1 MTPSWDKA
9 SIKEIYHNGEGADR
23 FAIIY
28 GRFRGKKHLGLC
40 WDSGYSANAP
50 LVVDEVTRNAILTGL
65 LNDALQQKARIT
77 EAQTALDQSIHNL
90 TEAIRFFNE
99 SDA

>member
-1 MTPSWDKA
+1 MTSSWDKA
-9 SIKEIYHNGEGADR
+9 SIKEIYHNGEKYDR
-23 FAIIY
+23 FTIIY
-28 GRFRGKKHLGLC
+28 GWFRGQKHLGLC

-50 LVVDEVTRNAILTGL
+50 LVVDDVTRNAILTGL

-99 SDA
+99 SEA